1 MVFVWVPLLAVG
13 LSRMFKV
20 DWTAECCIHAASLPL
35 SHGIGHIACL
45 FKGCCSGYAASWGVY
60 NPRCDGITFPIQLI
74 ESLAS
79 LTIAIILM
87 VRTYKNNYVA
97 SEKEYPLMLVMY
109 GGVRFVLEFFRDN
122 EKIVLGCSGLAFHA
136 LFMLLVGIVWL
147 VRIKKKAEEEAAPVL
162 PVLKGRRK

>member
-1 MVFVWVPLLAVG
+1 
-13 LSRMFKV
+13 
-20 DWTAECCIHAASLPL
+20 
-35 SHGIGHIACL
+35 
-45 FKGCCSGYAASWGVY
+45 
-60 NPRCDGITFPIQLI
+60 
-74 ESLAS
+74 
-79 LTIAIILM
+79 M